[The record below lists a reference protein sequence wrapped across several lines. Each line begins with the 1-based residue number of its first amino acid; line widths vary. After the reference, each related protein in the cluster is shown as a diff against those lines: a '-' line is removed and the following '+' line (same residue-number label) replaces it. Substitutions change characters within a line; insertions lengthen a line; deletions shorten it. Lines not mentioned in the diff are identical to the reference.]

1 MFFSLNNFFKY
12 LKYFL
17 KFVFPSQMVN
27 CAAGQMS
34 KATKTLSD
42 RQDTQDFN
50 ELWPQDCRNL
60 STMIFINLI
69 CVANP

>member
-1 MFFSLNNFFKY
+1 
-12 LKYFL
+12 
-17 KFVFPSQMVN
+17 MVN

>member
-1 MFFSLNNFFKY
+1 
-12 LKYFL
+12 
-17 KFVFPSQMVN
+17 MVN

-69 CVANP
+69 CVANPWNNWTTAEPSSMAIQQFAF